1 METFKREYDLKDCFM
16 DHAKSGLHYDVII
29 VTKEKLQLRAHKAV
43 LCRDLF
49 WYNLLK
55 EEGQCSRNCASL
67 PTTVMFPD
75 YDYSS
80 VRLMLTGYYQE
91 SVDVPG
97 PHLKDFL
104 KLVQSFNIQARN
116 IKCRICDAEMQS
128 AAAGAHL
135 NDHVK
140 TSLNRDIKK
149 YKNAVDIEKETIRC
163 SFTHPNIC
171 TIEKDRGTMTQGI
184 YNNVNI
190 NSDEDM
196 IKQIKQHYRRHLRDE
211 LSFINGG
218 NLNENLLRNYYHT
231 DGLNSDGE
239 EDTDL
244 METLPELSARSN
256 KRPRAEHADRGNEKR
271 QKGSAG
277 IVLDDADEWNDD
289 DELARLADNDDNSHS
304 GGMSSPDLK
313 EPDQDRGET
322 FSPTETK
329 DVELKRKKMI
339 FPDSDE
345 EDEEEEEEG
354 KRSRQSSGNT
364 SEIMKVK
371 CKVCSTEVTKHFFRQ
386 HLTSAHFIDKWQID
400 GSPPYF
406 CNAGKCDGKKKWPNK
421 KVYIKHR
428 GTVHKE
434 IDDKLAEMGETI
446 ADYEETKLVGLAKL
460 SEEPM
465 PLQPEPNAKTTF
477 TWHTSPQ
484 TEAVAAPKTTTP
496 VLAPQDDT
504 SSSSSSV
511 SDIITS
517 RISDIRERRRSE
529 TEGGTSGL
537 AVLDLTKPAAAVT
550 KTSPLKIPVTAGQS
564 GSEKNRS
571 LAGAG
576 VPTQSGS
583 EKNRSLAGAG
593 VPAAVTTPGPTSNR
607 DTSIVSKAALPPTE
621 SFLDTLK
628 SDDDSDSDTDS
639 NSTQPAADNTY
650 QNLGD
655 F

>member
-1 METFKREYDLKDCFM
+1 METFKREYDLKNCFM

-97 PHLKDFL
+97 PDLKDFL
-104 KLVQSFNIQARN
+104 KLVRSFNTQARN

-128 AAAGAHL
+128 TAVEAHL

-140 TSLNRDIKK
+140 TSLNRDINK
-149 YKNAVDIEKETIRC
+149 YRNAVDIEKETIRC

-190 NSDEDM
+190 SSDEDM

-211 LSFINGG
+211 LSYITGG
-218 NLNENLLRNYYHT
+218 NLDENLLRNYYHT
-231 DGLNSDGE
+231 DGLNSDCE
-239 EDTDL
+239 EDADL
-244 METLPELSARSN
+244 METMPELAARSN
-256 KRPRAEHADRGNEKR
+256 KRPRADHADRGDEKR

-277 IVLDDADEWNDD
+277 NVLQDDADEWNDE
-289 DELARLADNDDNSHS
+289 DELARLAEDDELAGLAEDDDNSHS
-304 GGMSSPDLK
+304 GGMSSPDLR
-313 EPDQDRGET
+313 EPGPGQNRWDT
-322 FSPTETK
+322 VSPIGSK
-329 DVELKRKKMI
+329 GGELKRKKKTI
-339 FPDSDE
+339 IDSDE
-345 EDEEEEEEG
+345 EDDEDEEEG
-354 KRSRQSSGNT
+354 KRSRQSSGNNT
-364 SEIMKVK
+364 LEITKVK
-371 CKVCSTEVTKHFFRQ
+371 CKLCSTEVTKHFFRQ
-386 HLTSAHFIDKWQID
+386 HLTSAHFIDKWQIN

-406 CNAGKCDGKKKWPNK
+406 CNAGKCDGKKKWTNK

-446 ADYEETKLVGLAKL
+446 ADYEENKSSA
-460 SEEPM
+460 EPM
-465 PLQPEPNAKTTF
+465 PLQAEPNSKTPF
-477 TWHTSPQ
+477 ALHASPQ
-484 TEAVAAPKTTTP
+484 TEPVAASKPTIP
-496 VLAPQDDT
+496 ALAPQDDT
-504 SSSSSSV
+504 SSSSSSAT
-511 SDIITS
+511 DIIKS
-517 RISDIRERRRSE
+517 RISVIRDRRKSE

-550 KTSPLKIPVTAGQS
+550 KPSPLKVTAAAGQS
-564 GSEKNRS
+564 GGEQNRS
-571 LAGAG
+571 LAGNA
-576 VPTQSGS
+576 
-583 EKNRSLAGAG
+583 
-593 VPAAVTTPGPTSNR
+593 VPAAVTTSGPTSSR
-607 DTSIVSKAALPPTE
+607 DTNIVSKAAVAPTDTLK

-628 SDDDSDSDTDS
+628 SDDDSESEADSD
-639 NSTQPAADNTY
+639 STQPAADNNY
-650 QNLGD
+650 QNLAD